1 MKEENGRLITGSG
14 RWPLSRLWN
23 EQAGLIVIGV
33 KQCVLF
39 LYEAVNV
46 RQGLWVRSAREEI
59 TLQCLLWGSDSPYY
73 VGRRIWWLVFVSLCT
88 VNTDLLRKGEKELRV
103 EGSADTAFFSLL
115 RNISMLREFHTFR
128 GHASRFY
135 VDSWIDVSSILHTSV
150 VRPNKTRVFFTKKV
164 KFRTD

>member
-33 KQCVLF
+33 KQCVPF

-59 TLQCLLWGSDSPYY
+59 TLRCLLWGSDSPYY
-73 VGRRIWWLVFVSLCT
+73 VGRKIWCLVFVSLCT

-103 EGSADTAFFSLL
+103 EGMLILPFFLLL

-128 GHASRFY
+128 GHASWLY
-135 VDSWIDVSSILHTSV
+135 VDLWVDVSSILHTSL
-150 VRPNKTRVFFTKKV
+150 VRPNKTRVCSLLK
-164 KFRTD
+164 R